1 MSKKP
6 RTPKRVFTAEELAA
20 LREQLQVKPIEAAAL
35 LSISERELW
44 RKTKSG
50 EIPSIGKR
58 RLRRYAVDDLRAWQR
73 HNRNGGGN
81 A

>member
-1 MSKKP
+1 MTDRP
-6 RTPKRVFTAEELAA
+6 TIPPAE
-20 LREQLQVKPIEAAAL
+20 RLQVRPAEAAEL

-44 RKTKSG
+44 RLTKAG
-50 EIPSIGKR
+50 AIPSIGRR

-73 HNRNGGGN
+73 RNRNGGDD

>member
-1 MSKKP
+1 VSE
-6 RTPKRVFTAEELAA
+6 RTSIPPSER
-20 LREQLQVKPIEAAAL
+20 LQVKPKDAAEL

-50 EIPSIGKR
+50 EIPSIGRR
-58 RLRRYAVDDLRAWQR
+58 RLRRYAVEDLREWQR
-73 HNRNGGGN
+73 LNRNGGGD

>member
-1 MSKKP
+1 MSK
-6 RTPKRVFTAEELAA
+6 RVYTAEELAS
-20 LREQLQVKPIEAAAL
+20 LRECLQVRPPEAAAL

-50 EIPSIGKR
+50 EIPSIGRR
-58 RLRRYAVDDLRAWQR
+58 RLRRYALDDLRAWQR
-73 HNRNGGGN
+73 SNRNGGGD